1 MKQLFQILIIII
13 FITPLTSSQW
23 YVVHPLGKTNLN
35 SVCYS
40 DDEDVFVIDNRGFLN
55 FSTDQGTNWFEIQI
69 ASNTSLNSITF
80 AEYSVSYIVGNRG
93 NIFISETNWKDWK
106 DISLDDY
113 FHLNDVQ
120 FISNG
125 RGVTVGSK
133 EVVIDGRTYFLPS
146 IHITTSY
153 GFEWKEIQFDFRGKL
168 NSVTYSEKGLIIA
181 VGDTG
186 LMLYSSDFG
195 NTWSQEYLRTDNN
208 FNSVSLCPDNTIL
221 IAGDRGSFY
230 YSVYPGEKWNKIQ
243 LPEFYNIKS
252 ACFKEEGVIVAA
264 GTKYMEKE
272 NNSFTV
278 AALVRIDIG
287 TNKWS
292 EEFAKIYGKYNSVSF
307 CNPETAIAVGDQG
320 TITLYNSPTTFEDP
334 YNSSVNNFKLY
345 QNHPNPFNPNTKIS
359 WQSPVGSHQTLKVFD
374 VLGNEVATLVDEYKP
389 AGRYEVE
396 FSVAQVSRLELASGV
411 YFYQLKS
418 GDFIQT
424 RKMLLV
430 K

>member
-1 MKQLFQILIIII
+1 MKHLFQILIIII
-13 FITPLTSSQW
+13 IITPLTSSQW

-80 AEYSVSYIVGNRG
+80 TEYSVSYIVGNKG

-106 DISLDDY
+106 DISIDDY
-113 FHLNDVQ
+113 FHLNDIQ

-146 IHITTSY
+146 IHITNSY

-168 NSVTYSEKGLIIA
+168 NSVAYSEKGLIIA

-186 LMLYSSDFG
+186 LMLCSSDFG
-195 NTWSQEYLRTDNN
+195 KTWSQEYLRTNN
-208 FNSVSLCPDNTIL
+208 NLNSVRLCPDNTII

-230 YSVYPGEKWNKIQ
+230 YSEYPGEKWNKIQ

-252 ACFKEEGVIVAA
+252 ACFKEEGIIVAA
-264 GTKYMEKE
+264 GTKHMEKE

-278 AALVRIDIG
+278 AALVRIDIR

-292 EEFAKIYGKYNSVSF
+292 EELAKIYGKYNSVSF
-307 CNPETAIAVGDQG
+307 CNPETAMAVGDQG
-320 TITLYNSPTTFEDP
+320 IITLYNSPTAFEDP
-334 YNSSVNNFKLY
+334 YNSNVNNFKLY
-345 QNHPNPFNPNTKIS
+345 QNHPNPFNPLTVIS
-359 WQSPVGSHQTLKVFD
+359 YQLPVSGDVTLKVFD
-374 VLGNEVATLVDEYKP
+374 IIGNEIATLVREEQSVGTYK
-389 AGRYEVE
+389 VE
-396 FSVAQVSRLELASGV
+396 FNASHLSSGA
-411 YFYQLKS
+411 YFYHLSTGNYTAVK
-418 GDFIQT
+418 
-424 RKMLLV
+424 KMILLR
-430 K
+430 